1 MMRVVQAI
9 FAFLFLSRLAQ
20 LRYARAHATKQ
31 YRLTMERQCLLM
43 ESLGTIVKTLSRID
57 LDDDDDDDQTKL
69 LESLRDI
76 QFKHLEAL
84 PTIQAALIAELK
96 SLSVLILAEEAVQS
110 LKEYA

>member
-1 MMRVVQAI
+1 MLRAVQAI

-43 ESLGTIVKTLSRID
+43 ESLGTIVKTLSKID
-57 LDDDDDDDQTKL
+57 LDDDQTKL